1 MEKPEQKEEPCIVCG
16 KPVQWTRREGPI
28 NGYTVGHWRPVKG
41 GDPWPYVDPD
51 SRDLI
56 HAECLSQLDDSK
68 YFLPYA

>member
-1 MEKPEQKEEPCIVCG
+1 MKPEAKEEPCLVCG

-28 NGYTVGHWRPVKG
+28 GGYTVGHWRPVKG

-56 HAECLSQLDDSK
+56 HAECLPQLDDSK